1 MLLLYPMQTDEI
13 INLIKPARIEAGL
26 SQNQLAIKA
35 KTSKADIS
43 NIEASKRNERISL
56 TKVINICNA
65 LDLTIVVVKK

>member
-1 MLLLYPMQTDEI
+1 MQTDEI